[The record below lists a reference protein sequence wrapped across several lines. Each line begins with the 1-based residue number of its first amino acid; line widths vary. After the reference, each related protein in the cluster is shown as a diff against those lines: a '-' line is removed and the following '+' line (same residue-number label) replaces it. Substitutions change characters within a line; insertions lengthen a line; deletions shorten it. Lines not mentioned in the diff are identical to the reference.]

1 MSGVSVCAAM
11 LAVPASAAEQ
21 VIAPAPMQVSVNGQ
35 TLDLSQAPAA
45 PYEKDGQM
53 MVPLWLTAQ
62 ALGYT
67 VTWEPEQEGVT
78 EKGATMRLGAYPC
91 RVLPETLAAEAYG
104 EPLVYERHRHRYEVN
119 NAYREQLEAAGLRVS
134 GISPDGRLVE
144 MVELPEDV
152 HPWFV
157 ASQAHPEFKS
167 RPDRPAPLFREFVR
181 AAIAHHEGCGRHEVM
196 PPAAPTAPTA

>member
-1 MSGVSVCAAM
+1 MKWNQMTAAGLCAAM

-67 VTWEPEQEGVT
+67 VTWEPEQEGVRVENDQFAMNLT
-78 EKGATMRLGAYPC
+78 FGVDSYCRYSKTALGMTAPQKYGAGPE
-91 RVLPETLAAEAYG
+91 VLEGRTYVPADMFQLLFCQVEQG
-104 EPLVYERHRHRYEVN
+104 E
-119 NAYREQLEAAGLRVS
+119 Q
-134 GISPDGRLVE
+134 GISVTVE
-144 MVELPEDV
+144 EQTQLPNPMVEYDHLFEAEYQ
-152 HPWFV
+152 V
-157 ASQAHPEFKS
+157 ASPCWC
-167 RPDRPAPLFREFVR
+167 PPLW
-181 AAIAHHEGCGRHEVM
+181 AMWLWSISM
-196 PPAAPTAPTA
+196 